1 MPSVWAAIL
10 AFRVKHESGTA
21 FIASLP
27 IPAGR
32 RFFFPKKARP
42 FPEKEVA
49 ACCSARASL
58 ARLQAEMYF
67 SEAHVPGKN
76 N

>member
-32 RFFFPKKARP
+32 RFFLS
-42 FPEKEVA
+42 EKGA
-49 ACCSARASL
+49 AFSGKGGRSL
-58 ARLQAEMYF
+58 LQRTRFACTF
-67 SEAHVPGKN
+67 AG
-76 N
+76 